1 MRMKTKSFQNTY
13 VPRLLAILS
22 GLFLLVRSFQYANIL
37 PARLDESLFLYK
49 GYLFA
54 NGTYTPF
61 EPYGLWTNKNP
72 LSFLIPGWFQ
82 LVFGAG
88 LRSGRIFSILLG
100 FLTILAVWIIVKKFT
115 NEWFAFF
122 AVVAIGLNPFY
133 AWTFAQFIS
142 QSLTAALLAWM
153 LVFTL
158 GKDKPIW
165 QIILGT
171 ILAVLVVQVRQNMLP
186 VIPFLVL
193 YIYWE
198 DGKKAGNISLI
209 VGLVS
214 FIGLSALYW
223 PEIIRNYFA
232 VIPKILLNYVRKI
245 AYIPDSQLV
254 NTNIIYDNMQIL
266 SLTQSIRT
274 HYLEILGAFLADIW
288 IFQSVNKKKAQY
300 KTVVFLLILFIILF
314 FAHLWASIFN
324 NYCVFC
330 FSNYLTFFGIIAI
343 ILLTICLY
351 QFKEKINPF
360 WNVLGIIFLLLLSIC
375 AGFSINQDTG
385 HVLMELEIPRIRNL
399 MLESGTTELWT
410 MLHNKF
416 GLTYDELEIIIPT
429 ASGFLCGL
437 LFLGISALF
446 QKFQKKGFSFL
457 VIATFI
463 FATLGSAVTFPL
475 NEQQYGGASLQTCFG
490 NSIDNYEAIGAY
502 LDSQIK
508 PNSRVWWWGLSG
520 QIILSY
526 IDDIQ
531 IYPPQLNFMFNYMAG
546 GTNDELYKHGYWN
559 QELALQWLSEADY
572 AVVENIEFSG
582 DVVKWLNAEQFDELP
597 PTISINQCDPTE
609 YYRIF
614 RRK

>member
-1 MRMKTKSFQNTY
+1 MKIKSFQNTY

-100 FLTILAVWIIVKKFT
+100 FLTILAVWIIVRKFT

-122 AVVAIGLNPFY
+122 AVAAIGLNPFY

-142 QSLTAALLAWM
+142 QSLAAALLAWM

-198 DGKKAGNISLI
+198 DGKKAGTISFL
-209 VGLVS
+209 VGLLS
-214 FIGLSALYW
+214 FIGLTAMYW
-223 PEIIRNYFA
+223 PEIIRNYLA
-232 VIPKILLNYVRKI
+232 VIPSFMQSFALKIINL
-245 AYIPDSQLV
+245 PDSTLV
-254 NTNIIYDNMQIL
+254 VSNNVPLIERIV
-266 SLTQSIRT
+266 SFTQGLRT
-274 HYLEILGAFLADIW
+274 HFPEILGVFFASVW
-288 IFQSVNKKKAQY
+288 IFLPTNKKKRHF
-300 KTVVFLLILFIILF
+300 KSVLFLVILFIVLF
-314 FAHLWASIFN
+314 LAHVWASILKNF
-324 NYCVFC
+324 CVYC
-330 FSNYLTFFGIIAI
+330 FSNYLAFFGILGV
-343 ILLTICLY
+343 ILFALCIY
-351 QFKEKINPF
+351 KQEEKIPVF
-360 WNVLGIIFLLLLSIC
+360 WQILGVIFLLLLC
-375 AGFSINQDTG
+375 TGAGFSIYQDTG
-385 HVLMELEIPRIRNL
+385 HVLMELEIPRIKN
-399 MLESGTTELWT
+399 MAFEPGSVELWT
-410 MLHNKF
+410 MLFNKF
-416 GLTYDELEIIIPT
+416 GLTYDELEMIIPT
-429 ASGFLCGL
+429 VFGFFFGL
-437 LFLGISALF
+437 LFLGITVLYR
-446 QKFQKKGFSFL
+446 KFQKKTFSFFTTSTIL
-457 VIATFI
+457 
-463 FATLGSAVTFPL
+463 FAVLGCAVTFPL
-475 NEQQYGGASLQTCFG
+475 TEQQYGAALKTCSSD
-490 NSIDNYEAIGAY
+490 SISTYETIGEY
-502 LDSQIK
+502 LDSQIE
-508 PNSRVWWWGLSG
+508 PNSKVWWWGLSG

-526 IDDIQ
+526 MDDIQ
-531 IYPPQLNFMFNYMAG
+531 IYPPQLNYMFNYLAG
-546 GTNDELYKHGYWN
+546 GTGDRVYALGYWN
-559 QELALQWLSEADY
+559 EELALKWLSEADY
-572 AVVENIEFSG
+572 AIVENSTFSG
-582 DVVKWLNAEQFDELP
+582 DIVKWIDADQFDELP
-597 PTISINQCDPTE
+597 QTISINQCSTTN
-609 YYRIF
+609 YFRIF